1 MSNIDVLVTG
11 GAGYI
16 GNILVE
22 KLLDRGYK
30 VRVLDLMLFG
40 DNALEPLKDNENLEI
55 MRGDIRHIRDLTYA
69 IKGVNTV
76 IHLAGI
82 VGDPACSV
90 NEQATQS
97 VNVEATKAIM
107 EICKYHGVERI
118 IFASSCSVYGAS
130 KLPWVNEGSFLN
142 PVSLYAK
149 SKIDSE
155 QIILNSANYFDK
167 DRITPV
173 ILRFATVFGWSRR
186 MRFDIVVNLLTA
198 KAIIDKEITIYGGD
212 QYRPF
217 VHVQDVADA
226 CIAAFEAEKEL
237 VDRQIFNVG
246 DNDLNYRISEVGETV
261 AKIVPDAEVKYIKYK
276 EDDRTYRVSFDKI
289 NYVLGWK
296 AKWGLEDGIK
306 EMKKMIEELGIRDY
320 RKDKYRNSTYPY
332 M

>member
-1 MSNIDVLVTG
+1 MDVLVTG

-22 KLLDRGYK
+22 KLLDKGYK

-40 DNALEPLKDNENLEI
+40 DDALEPLKDNENLEI
-55 MRGDIRHIRDLTYA
+55 MTGDIRHIKDLTYA
-69 IKGVNTV
+69 MKGVNTV
-76 IHLAGI
+76 MHLAGI

-97 VNVEATKAIM
+97 VNIEATKAIM

-155 QIILNSANYFDK
+155 QIILNSANYFDRN
-167 DRITPV
+167 RITPV

-198 KAIIDKEITIYGGD
+198 KAVIDKEITIYGGD

-246 DNDLNYRISEVGETV
+246 DNNLNYRISEVGETV

-296 AKWGLEDGIK
+296 AKWSLEDGIK
-306 EMKKMIEELGIRDY
+306 EMKKMIEELGIGDY
-320 RKDKYRNSTYPY
+320 REDKYRNSTYPY

>member
-1 MSNIDVLVTG
+1 MGEVDVLVTG

-40 DNALEPLKDNENLEI
+40 DNALEGLKDNENLQI
-55 MRGDIRHIRDLTYA
+55 LRGDIRHIKDLTYA
-69 IKGVNTV
+69 IKNVNTV

-107 EICKYHGVERI
+107 EICKYHNVERI

-130 KLPWVNEGSFLN
+130 KLPWVNEGSILN

-149 SKIDSE
+149 SRIDSE
-155 QIILNSANYFDK
+155 QIILNSANYFNR

-186 MRFDIVVNLLTA
+186 MRFDIVVNLFTA

-226 CIAAFEAEKEL
+226 CVMAFEADKDL

-246 DNDLNYRISEVGETV
+246 DNNLNFRISEVGETV
-261 AKIVPDAEVKYIKYK
+261 AKIIPDTKIKYREYK
-276 EDDRTYRVSFDKI
+276 EDNRTYRVSFDKI
-289 NYVLGWK
+289 NYVLGWR
-296 AKWGLEDGIK
+296 ARWSLEEGVK
-306 EMKKMIEELGIRDY
+306 EMKRMIEELGIRDY
-320 RKDKYRNSTYPY
+320 RESKYRNSTYPY

>member
-1 MSNIDVLVTG
+1 LGEVDVLVTG

-40 DNALEPLKDNENLEI
+40 DNALEGLKDNENLQI
-55 MRGDIRHIRDLTYA
+55 LRGDIRHIKDLTYA
-69 IKGVNTV
+69 IKNVNTV

-107 EICKYHGVERI
+107 EICKYHNVERI

-130 KLPWVNEGSFLN
+130 KLPWVNEGSILN

-149 SKIDSE
+149 SRIDSE
-155 QIILNSANYFDK
+155 QIILNSANYFNR

-186 MRFDIVVNLLTA
+186 MRFDIVVNLFTA

-226 CIAAFEAEKEL
+226 CVMAFEADKDL

-246 DNDLNYRISEVGETV
+246 DNNLNFRISEVGETV
-261 AKIVPDAEVKYIKYK
+261 AKIIPDTKIKYREYK
-276 EDDRTYRVSFDKI
+276 EDNRTYRVSFDKI
-289 NYVLGWK
+289 NYVLGWR
-296 AKWGLEDGIK
+296 ARWSLEEGVK
-306 EMKKMIEELGIRDY
+306 EMKRMIEELGIRDY
-320 RKDKYRNSTYPY
+320 RESKYRNSTYPY